1 MIIKLEEIKELGFLE
16 KKINVNLSKKPVEDV
31 LIKHV
36 NEVNGK
42 VEISLV
48 DHDELLIRI
57 NLDYNVDYLDAR
69 SLKPLNLNFSI
80 TDDMMITSNLQK
92 ARELDIDFIEEE
104 LDLEELIFELIIVS
118 IPFNYSEEKPIIL
131 EEQEKNKNE
140 YNPFV
145 NIGINEEE

>member
-69 SLKPLNLNFSI
+69 SLKPLNLNF
-80 TDDMMITSNLQK
+80 
-92 ARELDIDFIEEE
+92 
-104 LDLEELIFELIIVS
+104 V
-118 IPFNYSEEKPIIL
+118 
-131 EEQEKNKNE
+131 
-140 YNPFV
+140 
-145 NIGINEEE
+145 